1 MHHPHNTIPGFV
13 FFFFSNSLTTDSENT
28 DPHTYT
34 SKFFILLTKSLS
46 LLERKVPFYWQA
58 LTFYNCKNVKANN
71 LKIQN
76 GQQIHVSFE
85 KCVNVQASNLKVTAP
100 ENSPNTDGIHVTNTQ
115 NIQISSCVIGTGIS
129 HNQKG
134 KFHFVSTL
142 KTIKIFGNLKYFF
155 FWLSFENGIFWRKIS
170 RNKHGNFNQAH
181 KKLHQAHASPT
192 YFEFFKWIIKIMIV

>member
-1 MHHPHNTIPGFV
+1 MARMLHNGYEIWTVGQPNRWLGRSAVHHPHNTIPGFV

-142 KTIKIFGNLKYFF
+142 KTHKDFRELEIFFFLVIFRKWDLLKENLKKQTWKF
-155 FWLSFENGIFWRKIS
+155 
-170 RNKHGNFNQAH
+170 
-181 KKLHQAHASPT
+181 
-192 YFEFFKWIIKIMIV
+192 